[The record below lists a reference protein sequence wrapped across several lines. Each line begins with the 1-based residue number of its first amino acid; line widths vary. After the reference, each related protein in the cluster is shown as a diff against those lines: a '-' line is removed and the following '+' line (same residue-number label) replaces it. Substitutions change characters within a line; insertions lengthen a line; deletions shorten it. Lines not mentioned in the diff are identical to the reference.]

1 MKLPCQVKPGLQA
14 TPRRSS
20 VPMNQGDLPAGCR
33 TIANRQSPIG
43 NRQFPPSRSGVA
55 LVATLI
61 MLSLVTF
68 MVVAFLG
75 VAWRERRAI
84 EASTTA
90 GEARVASDAA
100 FNFAQADLLA
110 RLLISGDKWNYGV
123 MVSTNYENLTGFA
136 PAVSSP
142 TNVNHTNAMAA
153 GLNPWLV
160 NLGNLQYK
168 PRVPV
173 FSPGFTNTRAFPA
186 PGLPN
191 NVLLSESRA
200 GRFSLDFNRNGIFD
214 PTDRHH
220 PGDPHWIGLLEYPD
234 VQHGPTNRFLS
245 RYAYLIA
252 PAGKALDLNLVHN
265 QAKRIGAVNSEGY
278 YRNLGVGPHEIN
290 LAAMLT
296 ELAPAYYLHNYD
308 LNPANPSFAVPNGRD
323 AFRDAL
329 LLLRYRN
336 NDSYNNPAT
345 LAAQFGATP
354 AQFLTNANFDVLGNG
369 GLMNSTFLTTD
380 ADPTNVPWPGGTNT
394 HPQARRYFDLT
405 ELFSAT
411 RPNYQPFTTNLHFLS
426 TNLAPTLAGDAD
438 RRAPYRLME
447 VLGTESWPLTNK
459 LNLNWPN
466 TLAGSPGG
474 EAFGFTNWH
483 PDVFFYSAAELMLRA
498 SLTPSVFVNTN
509 WTGFGGA
516 ETNVLVTNYYFGTT
530 FVGTNI
536 NATLSVTN
544 IPIFPFSYYLPETHR
559 LLQLA
564 ANLHDAT
571 FWDGYTPAYPT
582 VWRPVFGFANTN
594 LWPTNDFINIV
605 GYTTNGTDAAT
616 LLGLPVYD
624 LSDPNAR
631 MQMYNTAGG
640 TIGASNLC
648 LFAGTPVILGVKKGY
663 PNFNE
668 FGVQTRFSVTRRLEF
683 IKSAATNNGPM
694 AASNPRPVQTNQSL
708 VVGLTNIYGFEA
720 WNSYY
725 LAYPRALTLLA
736 TNIARIVVTNE
747 FGPIYTNVTTN
758 GLSQAYAAGAW
769 AGTSN
774 GFAAF
779 KSFFFTNVPQLSTNV
794 ALGYAYA
801 TNYPPLPGFTNG
813 GFIPASPTGPGSPSI
828 FNRSNGFPDL
838 RLGISI
844 TNSIIFALVDSN
856 RVVDFVNL
864 TNLVAGMD
872 LATALRVTNG
882 AATPQAALQDPVRFW
897 FTNRVGAAPFG
908 QTLGVSNQVE
918 VCTNFNAGSTNL
930 WRNWSLNTPIARE
943 IDRFRRWMGLSGV
956 PGLNPNQ
963 YLNTNILVVQSP
975 FNPTRTIAY
984 NATWEVNDPL
994 VHHTTRDI
1002 SDPYRTSTGDQVT
1015 PIVPPIAAPPPPGTL
1030 YRVDFGLV
1038 NGRLSFVTNGGLNRY
1053 YNPWGRGID
1062 TTGTRLANLPGYY
1075 NVAPAAYD
1083 QRLKDAGVVG
1093 SDMWDFPQR
1102 KFANLGWIGRVHR
1115 GTPWQTFYLK
1125 SDIPNPTNWFYWAR
1139 STDTNPTNDW
1149 RLVDVFTTAVNADAT
1164 RGLLSVNQTNSLA
1177 WAAALGGTLVLSNNT
1192 TTPANWPLVVAP
1204 ASAQLTNIV
1213 GSLSNGLIN
1222 AKHRIPMWQPVANY
1236 SSGDMVGYASNLFGN
1251 PLYPV
1256 TVYYRAVAGTNQNQN
1271 PLLQISTNYLAY
1283 WNPLASWTPVN
1294 YPAGTIIERLG
1305 IAYYS
1310 LQLTGTTAPEV
1321 SPLDWE
1327 SDPHRASTVW
1337 NNALA
1342 YPAGTFVERLGITY
1356 YALTATPAGVLP
1368 EANPLN
1374 WAPCPPQRSFGRV
1387 GGVLSTPELSVQ
1399 SPYLNSGRT
1408 WQLGTAYGVGA
1419 RVRWLGWYY
1428 QAIRPVPL
1436 NTPPNPHLNYSDPR
1450 TMAQAYWW
1458 PLEFPS
1464 IARNAGTV
1472 DALNDV
1478 FVERLPQ
1485 QTLGLLHL
1493 EEHPRM
1499 VIYALGQ
1506 SVRPAERGVH
1516 VAGGAFSLM
1525 VTNYQV
1531 TGEYAVRAVVRVE
1544 GLPEPGLLPRPL
1556 PAGAPPVVTPRVFIE
1571 SFKQLP
1577 EF

>member
-1 MKLPCQVKPGLQA
+1 
-14 TPRRSS
+14 
-20 VPMNQGDLPAGCR
+20 
-33 TIANRQSPIG
+33 
-43 NRQFPPSRSGVA
+43 
-55 LVATLI
+55 

-75 VAWRERRAI
+75 VARRERRAI

-100 FNFAQADLLA
+100 FSFAQADLLA

-153 GLNPWLV
+153 GPNPWLV

-186 PGLPN
+186 PGFPA

-200 GRFSLDFNRNGIFD
+200 GRFYLDFNRNGIFD

-234 VQHGPTNRFLS
+234 VPHGPTNRFLG
-245 RYAYLIA
+245 RYAYFIA
-252 PAGKALDLNLVHN
+252 PAGKAMDLNLVHN
-265 QAKRIGAVNSEGY
+265 AAKRPPTFGPVTFDDGY
-278 YRNLGVGPHEIN
+278 LRNLGVGPHEFN
-290 LAAMLT
+290 LAAMLA
-296 ELAPAYYLHNYD
+296 ELAPARYFNNAYNSGAGESGSGNWGNINDPY
-308 LNPANPSFAVPNGRD
+308 
-323 AFRDAL
+323 RDAL
-329 LLLRYRN
+329 ALLAYRI
-336 NDSYNNPAT
+336 NDSYNN
-345 LAAQFGATP
+345 LASLTNQFGVTP
-354 AQFLTNANFDVLGNG
+354 ASFLAGANFDVLGDG
-369 GLMNSTFLTTD
+369 GLMSSTNLLFNT
-380 ADPTNVPWPGGTNT
+380 DPTDVSWSGGTNT
-394 HPQARRYFDLT
+394 HPQARRYFDLV
-405 ELFSAT
+405 ELHYTNGRVYAPFSSNLAT
-411 RPNYQPFTTNLHFLS
+411 IA

-447 VLGTESWPLTNK
+447 VLGTESWPVTNK

-509 WTGFGGA
+509 WTGFGGSD
-516 ETNVLVTNYYFGTT
+516 TNVLVTNYYFGTT

-559 LLQLA
+559 LLQFA

-571 FWDGYTPAYPT
+571 FWDGNTPAYPT

-605 GYTTNGTDAAT
+605 GYTTNGTDANT

-640 TIGASNLC
+640 TVGASNLC

-725 LAYPRALTLLA
+725 LSYPRALTLLA

-758 GLSQAYAAGAW
+758 GLSQAYAASAW

-779 KSFFFTNVPQLSTNV
+779 KSFFFTNIPQLSTNV

-844 TNSIIFALVDSN
+844 TNSIIFALVDNN

-943 IDRFRRWMGLSGV
+943 IDRFRRWMGLPGV

-1139 STDTNPTNDW
+1139 SRDTMPTNDW

-1177 WAAALGGTLVLSNNT
+1177 WAAALGGAFVLSNNT

-1213 GSLSNGLIN
+1213 GSLTNGLIN
-1222 AKHRIPMWQPVANY
+1222 AKQRIPMWQPVHNY
-1236 SSGDMVGYASNLFGN
+1236 SPGDLVAYFNG
-1251 PLYPV
+1251 PLGFVSYF
-1256 TVYYRAVAGTNQNQN
+1256 RALDGTNQNQN
-1271 PLLQISTNYLAY
+1271 PFLQVSTNYFAY
-1283 WNPLASWTPVN
+1283 WTNLYSWSGTGI
-1294 YPAGTIIERLG
+1294 YSAGDL
-1305 IAYYS
+1305 
-1310 LQLTGTTAPEV
+1310 
-1321 SPLDWE
+1321 
-1327 SDPHRASTVW
+1327 
-1337 NNALA
+1337 
-1342 YPAGTFVERLGITY
+1342 VERLGTSF
-1356 YALTATPAGVLP
+1356 YALRNSPLGPP
-1368 EANPLN
+1368 EAVPSD
-1374 WAPCPPQRSFGRV
+1374 WEPFPQRSFTRV
-1387 GGVLSTPELSVQ
+1387 GSVLSTPELSVQ
-1399 SPYLNSGRT
+1399 SPYLNSGKT
-1408 WQLGTAYGVGA
+1408 WQVGVAYATGA
-1419 RVRWLGWYY
+1419 RVHWQGWYY
-1428 QAIRPVPL
+1428 QAIRPVPV
-1436 NTPPNPHLNYSDPR
+1436 NTPPNPHVNYADARS
-1450 TMAQAYWW
+1450 MAQSYWW
-1458 PLEFPS
+1458 PLEFPL

-1472 DALNDV
+1472 DVLNDV
-1478 FVERLPQ
+1478 FVERIPQ

-1499 VIYALGQ
+1499 VIYAYGQ

-1516 VAGGAFSLM
+1516 VAAGPYSLM